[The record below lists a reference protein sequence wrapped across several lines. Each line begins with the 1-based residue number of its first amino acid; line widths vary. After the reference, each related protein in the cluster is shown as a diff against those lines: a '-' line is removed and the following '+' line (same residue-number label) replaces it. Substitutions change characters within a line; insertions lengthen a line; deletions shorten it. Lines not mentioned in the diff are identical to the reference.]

1 MVATDA
7 LDAPRKLRFSEQFT
21 DDISTLITT
30 FTSDIIASYNK
41 DPKVIINTV
50 CVRVCKFFLTCIP

>member
-1 MVATDA
+1 MVEHMVATDA

-41 DPKVIINTV
+41 DPKVTIYLHIYAYV
-50 CVRVCKFFLTCIP
+50 